1 MVQEIWPAETVQ
13 GTEEYAMQYRSL
25 EEEIID
31 HSGSRIVLIKGVA
44 TPGGG
49 PSIPFSKSTEFF

>member
-1 MVQEIWPAETVQ
+1 
-13 GTEEYAMQYRSL
+13 MQYRSL